1 MKSVLMKFLLLSI
14 ILTKL
19 SYVGSSQTTDTICLP
34 VADAKKVLADAK
46 AKPVLQ
52 ERIVLLTDD
61 IRLLNQ
67 RIAVKDSIIAT
78 YTTKDGNNQA
88 IIKALED
95 QKGIMEEQRKLFEDQ
110 VKGYEKLLRR
120 EKRKRFWTAVGGTIT
135 TGAALYLFISK

>member
-1 MKSVLMKFLLLSI
+1 MLWISNSFA
-14 ILTKL
+14 
-19 SYVGSSQTTDTICLP
+19 GSSQTTDTICLP

-95 QKGIMEEQRKLFEDQ
+95 QKAIMQEQRKLFEDQ
-110 VKGYEKLLRR
+110 LAGYEKLLKKY
-120 EKRKRFWTAVGGTIT
+120 KRKQRWTAIGGTLT
-135 TGAALYLFISK
+135 TAAAMYLFITK

>member
-1 MKSVLMKFLLLSI
+1 MKFLLLLMLWISN
-14 ILTKL
+14 
-19 SYVGSSQTTDTICLP
+19 SFAGSSQTTDTICLP

-95 QKGIMEEQRKLFEDQ
+95 QKAIMQEQRKLFEDQ
-110 VKGYEKLLRR
+110 LAGYEKLLKKY
-120 EKRKRFWTAVGGTIT
+120 KRKQRWTAIGGTLT
-135 TGAALYLFISK
+135 TAAAMYLFITK

>member
-1 MKSVLMKFLLLSI
+1 MKFLLLSI
-14 ILTKL
+14 ILT
-19 SYVGSSQTTDTICLP
+19 SRSFAGSSQTTDTICLP

-67 RIAVKDSIIAT
+67 RIAVKDSIIAS
-78 YTTKDGNNQA
+78 YTAKDGNNQS

-95 QKGIMEEQRKLFEDQ
+95 QKAIMQEQRKLFEDQ
-110 VKGYEKLLRR
+110 LAGYEKLLRKY
-120 EKRKRFWTAVGGTIT
+120 KRKQRWTAIGGTIT
-135 TGAALYLFISK
+135 TAAALYLFITK